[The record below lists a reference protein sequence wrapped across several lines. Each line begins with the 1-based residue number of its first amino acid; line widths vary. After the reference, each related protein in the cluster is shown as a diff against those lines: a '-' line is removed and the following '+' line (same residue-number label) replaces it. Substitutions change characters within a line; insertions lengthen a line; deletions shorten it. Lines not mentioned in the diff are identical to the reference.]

1 MTTGLKE
8 RPQWPDK
15 VGTVLVIVLTVAVAA
30 AVFVSLRQR
39 FTSTGLYRMDYEGR
53 IVDKSATVTE
63 SQTGSGVKHLL
74 RVRAKDGEEFSVTV
88 NASLYER
95 AQIGMWIK
103 SSSRGAELTEDEP
116 R

>member
-1 MTTGLKE
+1 MTASIKE

-15 VGTVLVIVLTVAVAA
+15 VGTVLVAVLVVAVAA

-39 FTSTGLYRMDYEGR
+39 LTSTGLHRMDYEGR

-63 SQTGSGVKHLL
+63 SETGSGVRHLL

-88 NASLYER
+88 NGSLYER

-103 SSSRGAELTEDEP
+103 SSSRGAELTEGGP